1 MSFMLNNF
9 KKLYK
14 QTNRKKVNILAAS
27 VVLLAV
33 FTSVTAIN
41 YPSQS
46 QVANVDTPQPVIP
59 GQTELLP
66 ENLSN
71 IKPISEIQSLANSN
85 SQISGI
91 ELEYQEGILV
101 YVVVFSDESKQVYD
115 AYNATA
121 LEYKGNNNTDIDSE
135 DRLPP
140 NFSPATSIV
149 DALTA
154 AKSQNPDVAATKI
167 DIVIETSLTLYGVHF
182 ANNDKLFISTAS
194 GNIVTIPDPEP
205 VIYTASTTTAPAQN
219 NVTTSNNNKDWR
231 DNWKKIKNDR
241 RKKLEDYFN
250 SYYNRD

>member
-14 QTNRKKVNILAAS
+14 QTSRKKVNILAAS

-33 FTSVTAIN
+33 FTSVIVIN

-91 ELEYQEGILV
+91 ELEYQEGVLV
-101 YVVVFSDESKQVYD
+101 YVVVFSDGSKQVYD

-121 LEYKGNNNTDIDSE
+121 LGYKGSNNTDIDSQ

-140 NFSPATSIV
+140 NFNPATSIV

-154 AKSQNPDVAATKI
+154 AKIQKPDMAATKI

-182 ANNDKLFISTAS
+182 ANNDKLFVSTAS

-205 VIYTASTTTAPAQN
+205 VIYTASTTTTPVQS
-219 NVTTSNNNKDWR
+219 NVSTTNNKDWR
-231 DNWKKIKNDR
+231 DNWKKNKNDR
-241 RKKLEDYFN
+241 RKKLEDYIN